1 MSPSPTTLTATTAT
15 TAPAGVTDG
24 APSGG
29 PVGGPSGLDPQDAAS
44 RLARDGPN
52 ALEDVRRRSTLQ
64 HMAAMLGEPMF
75 ALLLAAVVIYL
86 VLGDLGEGAMLG
98 VFVLAVLG
106 LTFYQEG
113 NVVNAQDLQCFQFV
127 DSPEAAWTAIKD
139 FYASHD

>member
-1 MSPSPTTLTATTAT
+1 MNEI
-15 TAPAGVTDG
+15 APA
-24 APSGG
+24 SGLR
-29 PVGGPSGLDPQDAAS
+29 GLDPQEAAT

-52 ALEDVRRRSTLQ
+52 ALEDVRQRSTLQ
-64 HMAAMLGEPMF
+64 RMAAMLGEPMF

-113 NVVNAQDLQCFQFV
+113 KSEASIAALRSLTQHQTQVVRGGLRIKL
-127 DSPEAAWTAIKD
+127 AIPLLGR
-139 FYASHD
+139 